1 MTGIFTLAICL
12 AAPVNYAAAQTAE
25 VGKRPYQAR
34 CVGCHGEDGT
44 GGGHGPSTV
53 DLRRSRAT
61 SLEAVRGLILKGIPD
76 AGTPAFPIS
85 EEEAGSNA
93 AYVLTFK
100 QAAVA
105 VF

>member
-44 GGGHGPSTV
+44 DGGHRPSIV
-53 DLRRSRAT
+53 DVRRSRAT

-76 AGTPAFPIS
+76 GSIPGFRIS
-85 EEEAGSNA
+85 AEQARSIA
-93 AYVLTFK
+93 AYRVTLK
-100 QAAVA
+100 HPAIACS
-105 VF
+105 